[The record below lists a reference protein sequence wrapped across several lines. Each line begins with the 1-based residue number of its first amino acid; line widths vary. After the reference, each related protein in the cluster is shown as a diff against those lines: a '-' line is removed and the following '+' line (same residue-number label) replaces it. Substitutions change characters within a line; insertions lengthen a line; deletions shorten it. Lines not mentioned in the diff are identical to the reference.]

1 MSPTPNRGRI
11 HPTPRGS
18 KALLA
23 TSPLLCVILAM
34 ALTAWME
41 LSFSGCG
48 GDESSDGPVQTLEA
62 FMQAVETG
70 DTKKAWKLLGPAT
83 KNRLK
88 GWAQEANAGE
98 GVDLKPQDLLSP
110 ATRLASGAEWT
121 PQKFKVVEE
130 SKGVAMVEV
139 SSPAP
144 AHTIAHSDGV
154 SVGWVA
160 GSHTSL
166 HFSRPPEWTARRQ
179 LPILG
184 TSVVVALEKKGAE
197 PTLKAGRQARVKLV
211 RQGDQWRVEL
221 DVKVKSAGVDPR

>member
-1 MSPTPNRGRI
+1 MSTTPTRGRI

-18 KALLA
+18 KAPAA
-23 TSPLLCVILAM
+23 TSHPVWVLLAM
-34 ALTAWME
+34 ALTAWGG

-48 GDESSDGPVQTLEA
+48 GDEPSDGPVHTLKA

-83 KNRLK
+83 KSRLK
-88 GWAQEANAGE
+88 GWAQKANAGE
-98 GVDLKPQDLLSP
+98 GVDLEPQDLLSP
-110 ATRLASGAEWT
+110 ATRLTSGAEWS
-121 PQKFKVVEE
+121 PKKFKVVEE
-130 SKGVAMVEV
+130 RKGVAAVEV

-184 TSVVVALEKKGAE
+184 TSVVVALEKKGEE
-197 PTLKAGRQARVKLV
+197 PSLKAGRQARVKLV
-211 RQGDQWRVEL
+211 RHEGRWRVEL
-221 DVKVKSAGVDPR
+221 GVKDKSSGVDSR